1 MKVNQNISA
10 VIANTQLLR
19 TENHLTAAIE
29 RLSSGL
35 RINNAKDDPAG
46 LAISNKMKQ
55 QIDGIHQAGRN
66 TQDGTSALNTADGAL
81 NEVVSII
88 QRMNE
93 LAVQAA
99 NDTNTTQD
107 REASQQEMNA
117 LIKEIDRISKDTEFN
132 TKPLLDGTLD
142 TRVYAKNVDR
152 IYVSDYVPTGNYQVK
167 VNKMAEQAEYKTPID
182 LVDKIKSELAADK
195 KVVLDINGY
204 KEEFTKDANLTDEA
218 IRGKIRDAAEK
229 GEALVEFANDGKAT
243 FKSKDSGSNGKVE
256 VSMTALEKDY
266 VDFNLQDM
274 KNQIIPSQDQKLT
287 LTIGSQTKE
296 FASPDDLTEEA
307 LKNMAAVD
315 GGSIEVS
322 EGGKVTFI
330 SKNFGSDD
338 PAVSYKIESKTL
350 NIGWERN
357 IASTS
362 SSGLKTGKDAEV
374 DLKYKTP
381 TSTASNFER
390 TATAVTDGN
399 RVKITDRGGFSMEF
413 VIDSDFDA
421 TDNTK
426 NTITLEVTDIG
437 TMNIQSGA
445 NEAQQIRVRIPEVS
459 AKSLYLDDLDLS
471 TVHGATT
478 AINRLSD
485 ALAKVSD
492 VRAKIGAYSNRMDH
506 ANASLGQTEEDL
518 TAAYS
523 RIKDIDMATEMV
535 EYANL
540 QVLQQAAT
548 SVLSQA
554 NDIPQQ
560 VLQLLQ

>member
-243 FKSKDSGSNGKVE
+243 FKSN
-256 VSMTALEKDY
+256 EK
-266 VDFNLQDM
+266 
-274 KNQIIPSQDQKLT
+274 S
-287 LTIGSQTKE
+287 TK
-296 FASPDDLTEEA
+296 
-307 LKNMAAVD
+307 
-315 GGSIEVS
+315 
-322 EGGKVTFI
+322 
-330 SKNFGSDD
+330 
-338 PAVSYKIESKTL
+338 
-350 NIGWERN
+350 
-357 IASTS
+357 
-362 SSGLKTGKDAEV
+362 
-374 DLKYKTP
+374 
-381 TSTASNFER
+381 
-390 TATAVTDGN
+390 
-399 RVKITDRGGFSMEF
+399 
-413 VIDSDFDA
+413 
-421 TDNTK
+421 
-426 NTITLEVTDIG
+426 
-437 TMNIQSGA
+437 
-445 NEAQQIRVRIPEVS
+445 
-459 AKSLYLDDLDLS
+459 
-471 TVHGATT
+471 
-478 AINRLSD
+478 
-485 ALAKVSD
+485 
-492 VRAKIGAYSNRMDH
+492 
-506 ANASLGQTEEDL
+506 
-518 TAAYS
+518 
-523 RIKDIDMATEMV
+523 
-535 EYANL
+535 
-540 QVLQQAAT
+540 
-548 SVLSQA
+548 
-554 NDIPQQ
+554 
-560 VLQLLQ
+560 